1 MTRIGTQI
9 VHVLSP
15 LRGRGASDPGNGGGS
30 RRDAVRHLCGSPD
43 PTGRFPWRARTGVR
57 GEPSSQETTYE
68 AIYEPFGD
76 GDGRGGGGRAARRL
90 RARRRLSFRTLSA
103 EDGGRE
109 EPGAVAHAGSGPIPD
124 NGTHYNLNIIGV
136 PRDKTV
142 PDMTGSNR
150 HVIFVPLESGAD
162 VDRRVNVFYVAGDQ
176 FRVLDGNAT
185 NDNVATIMVPSEPA
199 GDLCYNV
206 WATALGKPNGNA
218 VVGAQCVI
226 DGLLGSCTATICVPI
241 RVMCCLLTGNRVRSV
256 RGMPVRFRDP
266 SYQEGGV

>member
-1 MTRIGTQI
+1 MVMG
-9 VHVLSP
+9 VAAVAALHAACGHDVVSPSALSQP
-15 LRGRGASDPGNGGGS
+15 STAGEKS
-30 RRDAVRHLCGSPD
+30 R
-43 PTGRFPWRARTGVR
+43 
-57 GEPSSQETTYE
+57 
-68 AIYEPFGD
+68 
-76 GDGRGGGGRAARRL
+76 
-90 RARRRLSFRTLSA
+90 
-103 EDGGRE
+103 
-109 EPGAVAHAGSGPIPD
+109 GAVAHAGSGPIPD

-136 PRDKTV
+136 PHDKTV

-162 VDRRVNVFYVAGDQ
+162 VARQVSVFYVAGDQ

-226 DGLLGSCTATICVPI
+226 DGLLGSCTDALLLGGFQLERKKGTPKPMNISDIFRATGCIDLNASGTCDTGDLQFKGVWIFNVAQLLQYFWDYDNNGLKLMQI
-241 RVMCCLLTGNRVRSV
+241 RFYPTTCGSFA
-256 RGMPVRFRDP
+256 PVG
-266 SYQEGGV
+266 S